1 MKNIKGI
8 ILAGG
13 RATRLKPITNVISK
27 QLLPVYDKPMI
38 YYPLSTLMQSGIKE
52 ILIITNKENFSHFY
66 NLLGDGNKWGI
77 TIDYKV
83 QKEPNGLA
91 EAYLIA
97 EDFIKGYPSALIL
110 GDNLFHGEK
119 LTSTISSTKNL
130 RSGAIIF
137 AYQVKDPER
146 YGVVNFNKDGLVLDI
161 VEKPIEPKSNF
172 AMTGIYICDETVVE
186 KAKKVKFSTR
196 GELEITDVINMYLKD
211 KSLKVELLGRGS
223 TWLDT
228 GTYDSLH
235 EASSYIKTI
244 ENRQGIKV
252 GCPEEIAWKNKWITE
267 KKLRELSRE
276 YIKSGYGDYL
286 LDLIKKE
293 I

>member
-13 RATRLKPITNVISK
+13 KATRLKPITNAISK
-27 QLLPVYDKPMI
+27 QLLPLYDKPMI

-52 ILIITNKENFSHFY
+52 ILIITNEESFTNFK
-66 NLLGDGNKWGI
+66 NLLGDGNNWGI
-77 TIDYKV
+77 KIDYKI

-97 EDFIKGYPSALIL
+97 EDFVKGHPSALIL

-119 LTSTISSTKNL
+119 LNSIIKSKKKL
-130 RSGAIIF
+130 KSGAIIF

-146 YGVVNFNKDGLVLDI
+146 YGVVNFNKDGLVTGI
-161 VEKPIEPKSNF
+161 EEKPINPKSNF
-172 AMTGIYICDETVVE
+172 AMTGLYLCDETVLD
-186 KAKKVKFSTR
+186 KAKRVTFSKR
-196 GELEITDVINMYLKD
+196 GELEITDIMNMYLEE
-211 KSLKVELLGRGS
+211 KSLKVEFLGRGN

-235 EASSYIKTI
+235 DASTYIRTI

-252 GCPEEIAWKNKWITE
+252 GCPEEIAWKNNWITE
-267 KKLRELSRE
+267 KKLRELSKK
-276 YIKSGYGDYL
+276 YIKSGYGEYL
-286 LDLIKKE
+286 LSLINR
-293 I
+293 